1 MAIKRKVGG
10 NTKRVT
16 ITPEAR
22 SSIRAQQKTQIKDYK
37 YDLQAKVRQDISGPK
52 AGGVASTGR
61 QASFKITSR
70 NTAKTKPAITAKNV
84 GAKRKKKKK

>member
-16 ITPEAR
+16 VTPEAR
-22 SSIRAQQKTQIKDYK
+22 SSIRAQQKTQLKDYK
-37 YDLQAKVRQDISGPK
+37 YDLQAKVRQDISGPRVG
-52 AGGVASTGR
+52 AVASRGR
-61 QASFKITSR
+61 QSSFKITSR
-70 NTAKTKPAITAKNV
+70 NTATTKPAIKSKSV